1 MIFRGITY
9 FCPNQL
15 FAYMDDPYPSYYLIA
30 QIYEPS
36 FSYFFFNGLILLL
49 LLIGSALA
57 SGSEVAFFSLNNE
70 EISSIQESD
79 PRRGRQVAL
88 LLSNPKKLLSTILI
102 LNNLINIGIVTLTT
116 FVSWTIF
123 GTNATAVV
131 VILIQ
136 SVGVTVALVF
146 FGEIVPKVYANQA
159 RIPFALSLAPALSF
173 FSSILKP
180 VSWFLMAFS
189 NLIEKRVEQKGYA
202 LSVGELNQALELTTE
217 DTPDEEKEILR
228 GIVNF
233 GTLSVKQ
240 VMRSRMDIT
249 AVDVEMDFHELMD
262 KINKSG
268 YSRIPVYEETIDNIL
283 GVLYIKD
290 LLPHIE
296 KDEDFPWKEL
306 IRKSFYV
313 PETKKADALLKD
325 FQKMRVHIA
334 IVVDEYGGTS
344 GLVTLED
351 LIEEIIGEIN
361 DEFDDTDDIFF
372 QELDNDTYIFEG
384 KVSLNDFCKKL
395 ELDSQLF
402 EEVKGESESLGGL
415 LLELNS
421 KLPKNGTKIQ
431 FGDFEFT
438 VLAVD
443 TRKIKKVKVQFFDRE
458 KDGASHF
465 SD

>member
-1 MIFRGITY
+1 
-9 FCPNQL
+9 
-15 FAYMDDPYPSYYLIA
+15 MDDPYPSYYLIA
-30 QIYEPS
+30 QIIEPS
-36 FSYFFFNGLILLL
+36 FSYFFVNGLILVI

-57 SGSEVAFFSLNNE
+57 SGSEVAFFSLRNE
-70 EISSIQESD
+70 EIASIQESE
-79 PRRGRQVAL
+79 PKRGRQVAKL
-88 LLSNPKKLLSTILI
+88 LANPKKLLSTILI
-102 LNNLINIGIVTLTT
+102 LNNLINIGMVTLTT
-116 FVSWTIF
+116 FVVWSLF
-123 GTNATAVV
+123 GMNTTGIV
-131 VILIQ
+131 VILVQ
-136 SVGVTVALVF
+136 TVGITFAIVF

-159 RIPFALSLAPALSF
+159 RIPFALTLAPVLSF
-173 FSSILKP
+173 FSSILQP
-180 VSWFLMAFS
+180 ISWFLMAFS
-189 NLIEKRVEQKGYA
+189 NLIEKRVEQKGYS
-202 LSVGELNQALELTTE
+202 LSVDELNQALELTTE
-217 DTPDEEKEILR
+217 DTPEEEKDILK

-233 GTLSVKQ
+233 GTLTVKQ

-249 AVDVEMDFHELMD
+249 AVDTDIDFHELMD

-268 YSRIPVYEETIDNIL
+268 YSRIPVFEETIDNIS

-290 LLPHIE
+290 LLPYIE
-296 KDEDFPWKEL
+296 KNEDFAWKDL
-306 IRKSFYV
+306 IRKSFFV
-313 PETKKADALLKD
+313 PETKKVDVLLKD
-325 FQKMRVHIA
+325 FQKMRVHMA

-361 DEFDDTDDIFF
+361 DEFDDTNDIFF
-372 QELDNDTYIFEG
+372 QEIDSNTFIFEG

-431 FGDFEFT
+431 FEDFEFT

-443 TRKIKKVKVQFFDRE
+443 ARKIKKVKVHLNNGE
-458 KDGASHF
+458 KDCATPF
-465 SD
+465 TD

>member
-1 MIFRGITY
+1 
-9 FCPNQL
+9 
-15 FAYMDDPYPSYYLIA
+15 MDDPYPSYYLIA
-30 QIYEPS
+30 QIIEPS
-36 FSYFFFNGLILLL
+36 FSYFFINGLILIL

-57 SGSEVAFFSLNNE
+57 SGSEVAFFSLTND
-70 EISSIQESD
+70 EIASLQDSENK
-79 PRRGRQVAL
+79 RGRQVANL
-88 LLSNPKKLLSTILI
+88 LANPKKLLSTILI

-116 FVSWTIF
+116 FVSWSLF
-123 GTNATAVV
+123 GMNATGII
-131 VILIQ
+131 VILVQ
-136 SVGVTVALVF
+136 TVGITFAIVF
-146 FGEIVPKVYANQA
+146 FGEIVPKVYANQS
-159 RIPFALSLAPALSF
+159 RIPFALTLAPILGF

-189 NLIEKRVEQKGYA
+189 NLIEKRVELKGYS
-202 LSVGELNQALELTTE
+202 LSVDELHQALELTTE
-217 DTPDEEKEILR
+217 DTPNEEKDILK

-249 AVDVEMDFHELMD
+249 AIDVEMDFHELMD

-268 YSRIPVYEETIDNIL
+268 YSRIPVFEETIDNIL

-290 LLPHIE
+290 LLPFIE
-296 KDEDFPWKEL
+296 KDEDFAWKDL
-306 IRKSFYV
+306 IRKSFFV
-313 PETKKADALLKD
+313 PETKKVDVLLKD
-325 FQKMRVHIA
+325 FQKMRVHMA

-361 DEFDDTDDIFF
+361 DEFDDTNDIFF
-372 QELDNDTYIFEG
+372 QELDNDTFIFEG

-395 ELDSQLF
+395 ELDSQVF
-402 EEVKGESESLGGL
+402 EGVKGESESLGGL

-421 KLPKNGTKIQ
+421 KLPKNGTKIK
-431 FGDFEFT
+431 FEDFEFT

-443 TRKIKKVKVQFFDRE
+443 ARKIKKVKVHLSNGE
-458 KDGASHF
+458 KDSSAPF
-465 SD
+465 TD

>member
-1 MIFRGITY
+1 
-9 FCPNQL
+9 
-15 FAYMDDPYPSYYLIA
+15 MDDPYPSYYLIA
-30 QIYEPS
+30 QIIEPS
-36 FSYFFFNGLILLL
+36 FSYFFFNGLLLVL

-57 SGSEVAFFSLNNE
+57 SGSEVAFFSLTNE
-70 EISSIQESD
+70 EIVSLQESE
-79 PRRGRQVAL
+79 PNKGRQVANL
-88 LLSNPKKLLSTILI
+88 LANPKKLLSTILI

-116 FVSWTIF
+116 FVTWSLF
-123 GTNATAVV
+123 GMNATGIV
-131 VILIQ
+131 VILVQ
-136 SVGVTVALVF
+136 TVGITFAIVF

-159 RIPFALSLAPALSF
+159 RISFALSLAPILSF

-180 VSWFLMAFS
+180 FSWFLMSFS
-189 NLIEKRVEQKGYA
+189 NLIEKRVEQKGYS
-202 LSVGELNQALELTTE
+202 LSVDELNQALELTTE
-217 DTPDEEKEILR
+217 DTPEEEKDILK

-233 GTLSVKQ
+233 GTLTVKQ

-249 AVDVEMDFHELMD
+249 AIDVEMDFHELMD

-268 YSRIPVYEETIDNIL
+268 YSRIPVFEETIDNIL

-290 LLPHIE
+290 LLPFIE
-296 KDEDFPWKEL
+296 KDEDFAWKDL
-306 IRKSFYV
+306 IRNSFFV
-313 PETKKADALLKD
+313 PETKKVDALLKD
-325 FQKMRVHIA
+325 FQKMRVHMA

-361 DEFDDTDDIFF
+361 DEFDDTNDIFF
-372 QELDNDTYIFEG
+372 QEIDTNTFVFEG

-395 ELDSQLF
+395 EIDSQLF

-431 FGDFEFT
+431 FEDFEFT

-443 TRKIKKVKVQFFDRE
+443 ARKIKKVKVYFNKGE
-458 KDGASHF
+458 KDSTAPF
-465 SD
+465 TD

>member
-1 MIFRGITY
+1 
-9 FCPNQL
+9 
-15 FAYMDDPYPSYYLIA
+15 MDDPYPSYYLIA
-30 QIYEPS
+30 QITEPS
-36 FSYFFFNGLILLL
+36 FSYFFINGLILIL

-70 EISSIQESD
+70 EIASLQESD
-79 PRRGRQVAL
+79 PSRGRLVAN
-88 LLSNPKKLLSTILI
+88 LLSNPKRLLSTILI

-116 FVSWTIF
+116 FVSWSLL
-123 GTNATAVV
+123 GMNATGII
-131 VILIQ
+131 VILVQ
-136 SVGVTVALVF
+136 TVGVTFAIVF

-159 RIPFALSLAPALSF
+159 RTTFALSLAPVLSF
-173 FSSILKP
+173 FNSILKP
-180 VSWFLMAFS
+180 ISWFLMAFS
-189 NLIEKRVEQKGYA
+189 NLVEKRVEQKGYS
-202 LSVGELNQALELTTE
+202 LSVDELNQALELTTE
-217 DTPDEEKEILR
+217 DTPEDEKEILR

-240 VMRSRMDIT
+240 VMRSRLDIT
-249 AVDVEMDFHELMD
+249 AIDVEMDFHELMD

-268 YSRIPVYEETIDNIL
+268 YSRIPVFEETIDNIL

-290 LLPHIE
+290 LLPFIE
-296 KDEDFPWKEL
+296 RDENFAWKEL
-306 IRKSFYV
+306 IRKSFFI
-313 PETKKADALLKD
+313 PETKKVDALLKD
-325 FQKMRVHIA
+325 FQKMRVHMA

-372 QELDNDTYIFEG
+372 QELDNDTFIFEG

-395 ELDSQLF
+395 DLDPQLF

-421 KLPKNGTKIQ
+421 KLPKNGTKIK
-431 FGDFEFT
+431 FEDFEFT
-438 VLAVD
+438 VLSVD
-443 TRKIKKVKVQFFDRE
+443 ARKIKKVKVHQNRGDKE
-458 KDGASHF
+458 GSTHF
-465 SD
+465 TD